1 MSYVDWVICTDVQ
14 RRYKSQSDYDHMK
27 DWLLLLLTVKAKE
40 TVAAVVV
47 DQVCAVPMLHTGRK

>member
-1 MSYVDWVICTDVQ
+1 
-14 RRYKSQSDYDHMK
+14 MK